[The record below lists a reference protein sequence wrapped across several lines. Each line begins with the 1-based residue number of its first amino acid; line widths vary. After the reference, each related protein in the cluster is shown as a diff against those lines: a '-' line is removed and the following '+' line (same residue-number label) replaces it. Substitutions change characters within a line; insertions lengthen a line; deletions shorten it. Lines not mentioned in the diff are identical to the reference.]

1 MNNLRFLFMA
11 ASFIV
16 GFLMGL
22 ILSLLP
28 ALVPT
33 LSEEVGYILLVF
45 IILLYIPLTMVN
57 LAKEGFFG
65 FFDFPNILEKISLKY
80 LIILVL
86 YFVTPILLDAI
97 LNTTLNPTLYFTI
110 FISYTIYFL
119 FGVMFDRAVTKYYLE
134 RENETIKR

>member
-65 FFDFPNILEKISLKY
+65 FFKYYNILKKISLKY
-80 LIILVL
+80 ILILTL
-86 YFVTPILLDAI
+86 YYITPVLLDTI
-97 LNTTLNPTLYFTI
+97 LNTTLNPTLFFTI

-119 FGVMFDRAVTKYYLE
+119 FGVMPLRAVAKYYLE
-134 RENETIKR
+134 KK